1 MKYALITKDGIT
13 EIREDSYP
21 LQDGAIQLS
30 NAEYEQLS
38 SGLYIIQNGAI
49 VVNPNPP
56 KELGAA

>member
-1 MKYALITKDGIT
+1 MKYALTREDGGF

-30 NAEYEQLS
+30 NAEYEQLL
-38 SGLYIIQNGAI
+38 SGLYIVENGAI

-56 KELGAA
+56 KGAK